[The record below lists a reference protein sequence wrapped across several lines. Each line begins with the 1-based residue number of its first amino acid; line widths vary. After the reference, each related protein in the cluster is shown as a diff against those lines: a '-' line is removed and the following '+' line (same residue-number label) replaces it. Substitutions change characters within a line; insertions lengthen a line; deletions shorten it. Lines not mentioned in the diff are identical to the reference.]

1 MRDRRGMYL
10 DKMES
15 GEELRIVEKGNPV
28 IRITCMKNNLFLIQ
42 WKSFKLKDKVK
53 KEGSKM
59 ILQCLNSKLSSMKS
73 NAGWREKMK
82 SRLQS

>member
-10 DKMES
+10 DKIES

-28 IRITCMKNNLFLIQ
+28 IRIACMKNNLFSIQ
-42 WKSFKLKDKVK
+42 WKRFKLKGKVK

-59 ILQCLNSKLSSMKS
+59 MLQCLNSRLSSIKS
-73 NAGWREKMK
+73 NADWRENEV
-82 SRLQS
+82 